1 MALSKKRK
9 SKRLQDKKHLIY
21 VTEIK
26 CCLSDISKEFCKGM
40 VQAHHLLKP
49 YDGSRGMSLKAGDN
63 NVVPL
68 CQYHHSL
75 LHDKYGNEDKF
86 WRIFG
91 LNEDFGRELAKK
103 LWENKDE

>member
-1 MALSKKRK
+1 MKKRYTN
-9 SKRLQDKKHLIY
+9 KKHLEHIHSLPCSINN
-21 VTEIK
+21 EDCSPI
-26 CCLSDISKEFCKGM
+26 I
-40 VQAHHLLKP
+40 QAHHLLKP

-86 WRIFG
+86 WTIFG